1 MDVKHPRSYNV
12 NKQLQEQ
19 QIQEAPTEIKKHK
32 KKKIRDSLNI
42 LCNFFSCVRTAWCS
56 PSRCG
61 R

>member
-32 KKKIRDSLNI
+32 KKK
-42 LCNFFSCVRTAWCS
+42 
-56 PSRCG
+56 
-61 R
+61 